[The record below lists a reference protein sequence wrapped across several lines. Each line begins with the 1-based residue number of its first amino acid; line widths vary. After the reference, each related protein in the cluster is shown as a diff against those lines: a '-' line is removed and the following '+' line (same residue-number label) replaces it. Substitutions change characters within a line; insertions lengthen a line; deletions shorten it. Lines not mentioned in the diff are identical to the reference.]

1 MRKIYILLL
10 MMVAVGESR
19 ATTREF
25 TVKNSE
31 DGKSIIQVFLPAP
44 DKATGRMV
52 IACPGGGYGWL
63 SVKNEGT
70 DWADFFLQQGI
81 AYAVLHYRFPNGD
94 RTLPMTDAMQ
104 AIRIVRDSAKL
115 WRVNPNDVG
124 IMGFSAGGHLAST
137 IATHAPLDACPNF
150 QILFYPVVSM
160 MEGLGHHGSWK
171 NFLGEERNNL
181 AMQKLF
187 SSDQQVKKHQTP
199 PAILLMAND
208 DQTVPVLTN
217 GLSYY
222 QALRRE
228 GIPATI
234 YIYPSGGHGF
244 GFQHDFLYHEQ
255 MKKDLT
261 DWLQNLDNGMSRTT
275 ADGHTGFCGIFRLWG
290 FIGDSLC
297 SGEHEYHKAD
307 GTKGYADLYDYSWGQ
322 YICRAIGAQGENYS
336 QGGETARGWI
346 EHFWN
351 HPKNNNHNIDAKVSP
366 KQAYIMALGVN
377 DCNRKHPVGDIKT
390 DIDTVDFLN
399 NADTYAGNYAG
410 IIQRVKSIQPDAK
423 IFVVTNP
430 DYQGEERQPY
440 NAVVRAMADIFSNV
454 YVIDID
460 KFGPSYAKGTDFR
473 ERYFTGGHLNA
484 MGYQQTAWMLM
495 AYIDRI
501 IRQHPEAFSQVAFIG
516 TDYKY

>member
-1 MRKIYILLL
+1 
-10 MMVAVGESR
+10 MVAVGGSR

-31 DGKSIIQVFLPAP
+31 DGKSIIQVFLPAL

-70 DWADFFLQQGI
+70 DWADFFLQQGV

-104 AIRIVRDSAKL
+104 AIRTVRDSAEA
-115 WRVNPNDVG
+115 WHVNPHDVG
-124 IMGFSAGGHLAST
+124 IMGFSAGGHLASAV
-137 IATHAPLDACPNF
+137 ATHAPVDARPDF
-150 QILFYPVVSM
+150 QILFYPVISM
-160 MEGLGHHGSWK
+160 MEGLGHYGSWK
-171 NFLGEERNNL
+171 NFLGE
-181 AMQKLF
+181 
-187 SSDQQVKKHQTP
+187 
-199 PAILLMAND
+199 
-208 DQTVPVLTN
+208 
-217 GLSYY
+217 
-222 QALRRE
+222 
-228 GIPATI
+228 
-234 YIYPSGGHGF
+234 
-244 GFQHDFLYHEQ
+244 
-255 MKKDLT
+255 
-261 DWLQNLDNGMSRTT
+261 
-275 ADGHTGFCGIFRLWG
+275 
-290 FIGDSLC
+290 
-297 SGEHEYHKAD
+297 
-307 GTKGYADLYDYSWGQ
+307 
-322 YICRAIGAQGENYS
+322 
-336 QGGETARGWI
+336 
-346 EHFWN
+346 
-351 HPKNNNHNIDAKVSP
+351 
-366 KQAYIMALGVN
+366 
-377 DCNRKHPVGDIKT
+377 
-390 DIDTVDFLN
+390 
-399 NADTYAGNYAG
+399 
-410 IIQRVKSIQPDAK
+410 

-473 ERYFTGGHLNA
+473 ERYFRGGHLNA

>member
-104 AIRIVRDSAKL
+104 AIRTVRDSAKL

-171 NFLGEERNNL
+171 NFLGEECNNL

-297 SGEHEYHKAD
+297 SGEHEYHKD
-307 GTKGYADLYDYSWGQ
+307 
-322 YICRAIGAQGENYS
+322 
-336 QGGETARGWI
+336 
-346 EHFWN
+346 
-351 HPKNNNHNIDAKVSP
+351 NIDAKVSP